1 MWYNIND
8 KLMAKKILV
17 LTFYFRPD
25 LCAGSFRC
33 TALMEE
39 LTRLYPEVHFDVVTT
54 RPNRYAT
61 FHADAPEVETIGNM
75 TIRRIPLPPHKS
87 GMADQIRSF
96 FAYYRNA
103 QKIVRGQSYDLVFA
117 TSSRLFTAFLG
128 SRLARKF
135 KVPLYLDVRDL
146 FVDTMSS
153 ILPAKIVWAAR
164 PVLKLV
170 ECYAFSR
177 ARRINIVSRG
187 FETYFRQRY
196 PRISL
201 SYFTN
206 GIDAEFLEDREK
218 GLERHEFSNPV
229 KVLYVGNI
237 GEGQC
242 LHDILPGLATAM
254 KGRCSFKVVGDG
266 GRKALLKSKIEAVG
280 VENVQICDPVR
291 RAELVRYYRE
301 ADVLFLHLG
310 DYSAF
315 KKVLPSKIF
324 EYATTGKP
332 LWAGV
337 GGFAATFLREEVE
350 NSAVFSPGNV
360 DEAVRM
366 FATLAMELRP
376 RNSFVEKF
384 TRARIMARMAKEI
397 MEGA

>member
-1 MWYNIND
+1 M
-8 KLMAKKILV
+8 KILV

-25 LCAGSFRC
+25 LCAGAFRC

-39 LTRLYPEVHFDVVTT
+39 LTRLYPEAHFDVVTT
-54 RPNRYAT
+54 LPNRYAT
-61 FHADAPEVETIGNM
+61 FHADAPEVEAVGNM

-87 GMADQIRSF
+87 GMMDQIRSF
-96 FAYYRNA
+96 STYYKNA
-103 QKIVRGQSYDLVFA
+103 QKIVRDQSYDLVFA

-128 SRLARKF
+128 GRLARRLKT
-135 KVPLYLDVRDL
+135 PLYLDVRDL

-153 ILPAKIVWAAR
+153 ILPTKIAWAAC

-170 ECYAFSR
+170 ERYAFSR
-177 ARRINIVSRG
+177 AHRINIVSRG
-187 FETYFRQRY
+187 FEDYFRQRY
-196 PRISL
+196 LKVSL

-206 GIDAEFLEDREK
+206 GIDAEFLKDREK
-218 GLERHEFSNPV
+218 GLERHVFSNPV

-242 LHDILPGLATAM
+242 LHDILPGLAKAT
-254 KGRCSFKVVGDG
+254 KGRCLFKVVGDG
-266 GRKALLKSKIEAVG
+266 GRKTLLKSKIEAACVD
-280 VENVQICDPVR
+280 NVQICDPVR
-291 RAELVRYYRE
+291 RAELVSYYRE

-310 DYSAF
+310 DYPAF

-337 GGFAATFLREEVE
+337 SGFAATFLREEVE
-350 NSAVFSPGNV
+350 NSAVFPPGNV

-366 FATLAMELRP
+366 FDTLVMELRP
-376 RNSFVEKF
+376 RDLFVEKF
-384 TRARIMARMAKEI
+384 TRSRIMERMAKDI
-397 MEGA
+397 MEDA